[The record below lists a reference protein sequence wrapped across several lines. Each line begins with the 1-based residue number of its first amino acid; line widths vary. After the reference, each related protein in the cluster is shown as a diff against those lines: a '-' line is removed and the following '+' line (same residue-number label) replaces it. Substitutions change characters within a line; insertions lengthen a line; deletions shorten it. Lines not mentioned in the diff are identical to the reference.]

1 MLKNKILPKSLWAE
15 KNCGGKLY
23 IMEDKKVKSKKFLG
37 NLISKP
43 ELIKLIL
50 YLYEFDCVTYIGTS
64 EYWQCIRAF
73 RCKRWEEWEERKK
86 DSLTVK

>member
-1 MLKNKILPKSLWAE
+1 MNWEKLW
-15 KNCGGKLY
+15 GKTVY
-23 IMEDKKVKSKKFLG
+23 NGRQKGKKFLG

>member
-1 MLKNKILPKSLWAE
+1 
-15 KNCGGKLY
+15 
-23 IMEDKKVKSKKFLG
+23 MEDKKVKSKKFLG

-64 EYWQCIRAF
+64 EYW
-73 RCKRWEEWEERKK
+73 
-86 DSLTVK
+86 